1 MLQKL
6 YMGVN
11 RYYCCVGSSW
21 PLMDY
26 HNNLFTAPS
35 LVSLVFKAIIQHLF
49 PFCFVAIR
57 PFVLL
62 RRDVAHVGERR

>member
-6 YMGVN
+6 YMEVN
-11 RYYCCVGSSW
+11 RYYCCLSSSW
-21 PLMDY
+21 PLVDY
-26 HNNLFTAPS
+26 CNNLFTAPS
-35 LVSLVFKAIIQHLF
+35 LVPLVFKANIRHLF

-62 RRDVAHVGERR
+62 RRDVAHVGERG